1 MSRGSDTVTPTT
13 LGTGTTEVRLND
25 DSPLQVPDGI
35 NNIAAAV
42 PYYVPTGVF
51 TPDESY
57 IVRVRM
63 QSNDIGIEPCR
74 FMMPGV
80 NTGDAAFTSVQA
92 PMLKSYEM
100 NISNES
106 QKPAKVGG
114 TNINIYGQAMV
125 GNTAAPSLGCELLYS
140 TASTGQEQYWDT
152 PDSIS
157 TGGTTINTRTTL
169 NTITITNGIQITSLG
184 MVVTPTTA
192 AASTHDVGEAE
203 FNSSDFQTPFPQ
215 KFPIAPSFT
224 GLGSAANNL
233 TNPAGISQQRFPP
246 GEGIPLPINGRCLVN
261 SFYTNRDAKGAGSK
275 VMPFLSFTR

>member
-1 MSRGSDTVTPTT
+1 MTFASDVVTPTT
-13 LGTGTTEVRLND
+13 LGTGTTEARLNS
-25 DSPLQVPDGI
+25 DSPIQVPNEI

-57 IVRVRM
+57 LVRVRM
-63 QSNDIGIEPCR
+63 QSNDISIEPCR

-100 NISNES
+100 NISGSRNES
-106 QKPAKVGG
+106 PSSA
-114 TNINIYGQAMV
+114 NINIYGQAMV
-125 GNTAAPSLGCELLYS
+125 ANTAAPSLGCELLYS
-140 TASTGQEQYWDT
+140 TGSTGQQQYYDT

-157 TGGTTINTRTTL
+157 TGGTTIDTRTTL
-169 NTITITNGIQITSLG
+169 NTITITNGVEITSLG

-203 FNSSDFQTPFPQ
+203 FASSSFSVPFPY
-215 KFPIAPSFT
+215 KFPIAPAFT

-233 TNPAGISQQRFPP
+233 TNPAGISQQKFPA
-246 GEGIPLPINGRCLVN
+246 GEGIPIERRCLVN

>member
-1 MSRGSDTVTPTT
+1 MSRGSDTVVPTT
-13 LGTGTTEVRLND
+13 LGTGTTEARLNS

-57 IVRVRM
+57 LVRVRM
-63 QSNDIGIEPCR
+63 QSNDIAIEPCR

-100 NISNES
+100 NIPNAS
-106 QKPAKVGG
+106 AA
-114 TNINIYGQAMV
+114 NINIYGQAMV
-125 GNTAAPSLGCELLYS
+125 GNTAAPFLGCELMYS
-140 TASTGQEQYWDT
+140 TGSTGQEQYWDT

-157 TGGTTINTRTTL
+157 TGGTTIDTRTTL
-169 NTITITNGIQITSLG
+169 NTITITNGVEITSLG

-215 KFPIAPSFT
+215 KFPIAPSFS
-224 GLGSAANNL
+224 GLGSAAASL
-233 TNPAGISQQRFPP
+233 TNPAGLSQQRFPA
-246 GEGIPLPINGRCLVN
+246 GEGIPIAARCLVN